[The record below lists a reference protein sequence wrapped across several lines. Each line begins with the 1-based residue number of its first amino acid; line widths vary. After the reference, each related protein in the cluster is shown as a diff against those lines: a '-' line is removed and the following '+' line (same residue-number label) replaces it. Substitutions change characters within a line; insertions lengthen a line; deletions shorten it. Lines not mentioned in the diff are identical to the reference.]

1 MSWHSASV
9 ISWAAHFKKLA
20 MVKTFFSTPL
30 TSPPSLLGGTHD
42 FALTDELYRT
52 LPLFRPTAAE
62 RRSGGRGGNSSG
74 GDSSAESLV
83 PPSKLGGDG
92 NNYAA
97 MTYIGYQRLKV
108 ALPDFGELTRSSLL
122 SKKYGDRVGKV
133 NIAVNLLNP

>member
-30 TSPPSLLGGTHD
+30 TS
-42 FALTDELYRT
+42 
-52 LPLFRPTAAE
+52 
-62 RRSGGRGGNSSG
+62 
-74 GDSSAESLV
+74 